1 MTRVDG
7 VRPMVQ
13 RWVMAVSAGALML
26 ACNTKCPFGHD
37 VRDDL
42 LDEAQAHYKF
52 GPERAPVPVDTS
64 RINKPGGVL
73 PAITIST
80 ANWSGDPTKVPPNT
94 FIFRLTSSGA
104 FPILGLAP
112 GENYVW
118 RDYVRGGHR
127 TLVVPKDRSY
137 QMMWLRDDGD
147 IAYYTGNSELPR
159 LVMSTLGF
167 ATCDDKCQRGH
178 CTSRDTLNSFSAATD
193 GPTVHIG
200 YP

>member
-7 VRPMVQ
+7 VRSMMQ
-13 RWVMAVSAGALML
+13 RWVLAVSAGALML
-26 ACNTKCPFGHD
+26 GCDTKCPGGHD

-42 LDEAQAHYKF
+42 LTEAQSHYKF

-64 RINKPGGVL
+64 RVNKPGGVL
-73 PAITIST
+73 PTITIST
-80 ANWSGDPTKVPPNT
+80 ANWSGAPAQVPANS

-127 TLVVPKDRSY
+127 TLVVPKDRNY
-137 QMMWLRDDGD
+137 RMMWLRDDGN
-147 IAYYTGNSELPR
+147 IAYYNGTSELPR
-159 LVMSTLGF
+159 LVKSVLGF
-167 ATCDDKCQRGH
+167 ATCDDRCQRGH
-178 CTSRDTLNSFSAATD
+178 CPTRDTLTSYSAVTD
-193 GPTVHIG
+193 TIHIG